1 MSPLRICAVLLA
13 VLLAGCAA
21 AAAGQPA
28 TTGHVAGHLL
38 RDGGPLGS
46 GGQQPGLRPM
56 PGTVTFTAAG
66 HRRVTVRVGSSG
78 SFSVPLPPGR
88 YRVSGPCSRPMQ
100 VTVAARS
107 TAHVKIICVVPLG
120 SPPSA

>member
-1 MSPLRICAVLLA
+1 MSPLRISTGLLA

-21 AAAGQPA
+21 ATGPPA
-28 TTGHVAGHLL
+28 TTGLAAGRLL

-56 PGTVTFTAAG
+56 PGIVTFTAAG
-66 HRRVTVRVGSSG
+66 HRRVTVRVGNSG
-78 SFSVPLPPGR
+78 SFSVRLPPGR
-88 YRVSGPCSRPMQ
+88 YQVSGPCSRPMP
-100 VTVAARS
+100 VTVAARR
-107 TAHVKIICVVPLG
+107 TAHVKIICVVPLS